1 MFLSHRG
8 ELLFIRD
15 QRDRVKSGLGIGLPD
30 HKETAKMNKK
40 MKRKEQDEESQMRQI
55 KSKEAYQYKT
65 RTVPVD
71 SIEDAADENE
81 NFIEENSNDLDF
93 VAQLKVKS
101 SQNRVDLTNLARESI
116 RSGVSVRAKASL
128 ATALLIDL
136 KIVTKE
142 DSHLIVDPTKVQR
155 ARTRVMESE
164 KADGL
169 KEIKDSK
176 LECIFFDG
184 RRDKTKMIIED
195 EDGDEFARTEM
206 EEHYTLTDPHKYL
219 THVTPEEG
227 TRAKGTA
234 EKVLEFLEE
243 IAQLQS
249 VKIVGGDS
257 TASNTGWKQGAI
269 HHLEVANKEKVLW
282 DICLLH
288 INELSL
294 RHVMKEQGMET
305 SGANSFTGELG
316 HLIEDEVNL
325 YELNENFEVLD
336 FGQEMRELPED
347 IIADLSTDQ
356 K

>member
-1 MFLSHRG
+1 MI

-55 KSKEAYQYKT
+55 ESQEAYQHKT

-93 VAQLKVKS
+93 LAQLKVKS
-101 SQNRVDLTNLARESI
+101 SQNRVELTGLARESI
-116 RSGVSVRAKASL
+116 RSGVSVRATASL

-164 KADGL
+164 KADAL

-176 LECIFFDG
+176 LECIFVDG
-184 RRDKTKMIIED
+184 RRDKTEMIIVD

-206 EEHYTLTDPHKYL
+206 EEHYTLIDPYKY
-219 THVTPEEG
+219 
-227 TRAKGTA
+227 
-234 EKVLEFLEE
+234 
-243 IAQLQS
+243 
-249 VKIVGGDS
+249 S
-257 TASNTGWKQGAI
+257 TSP
-269 HHLEVANKEKVLW
+269 
-282 DICLLH
+282 
-288 INELSL
+288 
-294 RHVMKEQGMET
+294 M
-305 SGANSFTGELG
+305 
-316 HLIEDEVNL
+316 
-325 YELNENFEVLD
+325 
-336 FGQEMRELPED
+336 
-347 IIADLSTDQ
+347 
-356 K
+356 